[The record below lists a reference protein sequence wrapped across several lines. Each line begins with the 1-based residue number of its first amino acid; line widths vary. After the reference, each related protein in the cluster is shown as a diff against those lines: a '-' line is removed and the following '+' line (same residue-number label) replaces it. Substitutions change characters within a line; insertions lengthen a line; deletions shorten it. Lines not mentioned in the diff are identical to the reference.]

1 MQVFEAVP
9 KQWGN
14 SLGITIPREVVKKQ
28 SITKKKKIRVF
39 VMGDSTGKLKK
50 LFGSLKTGKPT
61 QKVMEEIDEGYD

>member
-14 SLGITIPREVVKKQ
+14 SLGITLPRDVVKKQ
-28 SITKKKKIRVF
+28 SITKRKKIRVF

-50 LFGSLKTGKPT
+50 LFGSLKVRKPT
-61 QKVMEEIDEGYD
+61 QKVMDEIDEGYD